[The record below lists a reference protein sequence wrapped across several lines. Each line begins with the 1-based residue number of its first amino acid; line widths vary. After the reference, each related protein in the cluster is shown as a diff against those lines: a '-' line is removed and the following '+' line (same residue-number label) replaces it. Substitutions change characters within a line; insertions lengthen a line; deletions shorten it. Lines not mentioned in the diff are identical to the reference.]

1 LVHGGDGWGRGDRLW
16 LPWGILLMH
25 ILVRNLS
32 FVDGGTRRSCERDR
46 EVEGEED
53 KRLRRI
59 RGGERGG

>member
-1 LVHGGDGWGRGDRLW
+1 LW